1 MKQCMITGPNGRVP
15 AQIVDSGS
23 SISAKYT
30 PTEIGEHLIDVSV
43 GQRPI
48 DGSPFRAAVFNPKAI
63 RVTRVPNGVVG
74 RPVEID
80 SKIQDPIAF
89 TQRRIKT

>member
-1 MKQCMITGPNGRVP
+1 MRQVG
-15 AQIVDSGS
+15 SGS

-30 PTEIGEHLIDVSV
+30 PVEVGEHLIDISL

-63 RVTRVPNGVVG
+63 KVTRVPNGVVG
-74 RPVEID
+74 RPVEIE
-80 SKIQDPIAF
+80 SKYKSHQN
-89 TQRRIKT
+89 